1 MCREFEKIQGPKRKV
16 PLLLDE
22 NLEAEFVRDL
32 LTVKDFRVAVGTP
45 GTSDDTLWDEARRSK
60 AILVTSDMDFWD
72 DRRFPI
78 AQSPG
83 VIIVAGRSA
92 DDKMYSFALAVVS
105 WGIIKHWRILPFWL
119 GASSSRVQEKESSAS
134 TGMEV
139 RSSRY
144 DLCNSCI
151 ICPACRFESSA
162 SAPLLGHGSFGER
175 GVPHPVSCQQGV
187 SNKTMRAHA
196 RPYGEAPD
204 GPADLVR
211 RGVGGGPVRSCL
223 PV

>member
-1 MCREFEKIQGPKRKV
+1 MSYMPGKQCSFDEWEREQRERDPDWDRYVREFEKIRGPKRKV

-92 DDKMYSFALAVVS
+92 DDKMYSFAFAVVS

-119 GASSSRVQEKESSAS
+119 RGIKLKSSREGVVGKYWD
-134 TGMEV
+134 G
-139 RSSRY
+139 
-144 DLCNSCI
+144 
-151 ICPACRFESSA
+151 
-162 SAPLLGHGSFGER
+162 GS
-175 GVPHPVSCQQGV
+175 VISV
-187 SNKTMRAHA
+187 
-196 RPYGEAPD
+196 
-204 GPADLVR
+204 
-211 RGVGGGPVRSCL
+211 
-223 PV
+223 